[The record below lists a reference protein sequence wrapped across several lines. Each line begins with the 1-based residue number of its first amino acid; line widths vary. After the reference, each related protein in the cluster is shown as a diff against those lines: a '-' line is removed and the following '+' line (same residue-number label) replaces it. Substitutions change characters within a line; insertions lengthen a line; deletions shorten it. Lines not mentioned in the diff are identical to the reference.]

1 MLSLTLHTKGIYM
14 RKVFTLGL
22 ACLLIL
28 GFTLTNL
35 QAQNPI
41 STGNI
46 SGSFQTDVQ
55 YLFPDSIIGAEA
67 VDEKVLSNSFL
78 QLTYQKDNFSA
89 GLRYEAYLN
98 PLLGF
103 DRRYEG
109 QGIAYRFAA
118 YQSEK
123 LDLTIGNF
131 YDQFGN
137 GIVFRSYQEWTL
149 GIDNSIDGV
158 RLKFD
163 PIPGVSI
170 KGIIG
175 KQRDFWERSESIIRG
190 ADLELGINDLVP
202 ALEESRTK
210 ISLGISGVSKYQE
223 DDDVN
228 LRLPENVGAFS
239 ARARVVRGGFN
250 MDTEYAYKIND
261 PINRNGFSYNPGQ
274 AFFINGAYSK
284 KGFGITASFKR
295 LDNMDFRSE
304 RSVSLQELTLNF
316 LPPISRFHTYR
327 LPTLYPYAT
336 QPNGEVGYQATLFY
350 TIPRGSKLGGKYGT
364 QLSFNY
370 SRIHGLDTT
379 YTDFPFRYETN
390 FSNEVNTLF
399 GFGPSRLFFT
409 DFNFDISRK
418 WNKKLT
424 TVLTYINMIYDVNII
439 QLGSFNGGADT
450 VRAQIG
456 VLELQYKIK
465 RKVALRTEF
474 QYMHTQQDMG
484 SWAMILAELSFSP
497 HWYITLFDEYNFGN
511 PDPGRRVHYYN
522 AQVAYAFGSN
532 RVQFGYSRQRQ
543 GLLCV
548 GGICREVP
556 SSNGFALSVTSSF

>member
-1 MLSLTLHTKGIYM
+1 MKRRITI
-14 RKVFTLGL
+14 GL
-22 ACLLIL
+22 A
-28 GFTLTNL
+28 TLFVFGYFVTNL
-35 QAQNPI
+35 RAQNPV
-41 STGNI
+41 SSGNI
-46 SGSFQTDVQ
+46 SGSFQSDVQ

-67 VDEKVLSNSFL
+67 VDEKVLSNSYL

-89 GLRYEAYLN
+89 GIRYEAYLN

-109 QGIAYRFAA
+109 QGIAYRFAS
-118 YQSEK
+118 YQTDK
-123 LDLTIGNF
+123 LDLTVGNF
-131 YDQFGN
+131 YDQFGS

-163 PIPGVSI
+163 PTPGVSI

-175 KQRDFWERSESIIRG
+175 KQRNFWDKSASIIRG
-190 ADLELGINDLVP
+190 ADLDLSLNEILP
-202 ALEESRTK
+202 PLKESKTK
-210 ISLGISGVSKYQE
+210 ISLGGSVVSKYQE

-228 LRLPENVGAFS
+228 LRLPENVMALSG
-239 ARARVVRGGFN
+239 RARLLRGGFN
-250 MDTEYAYKIND
+250 MDAEYAYKIND

-274 AFFINGAYSK
+274 AFFLNTAYSQ
-284 KGFGITASFKR
+284 KGFGVTASFKR

-316 LPPISRFHTYR
+316 LPAISRFHTYR

-336 QPNGEVGYQATLFY
+336 QPNGEVGFQASVFY

-364 QLSFNY
+364 QISVNY
-370 SRIHGLDTT
+370 SRIHGLDTA
-379 YTDFPFRYETN
+379 YTDFPFRYQTN
-390 FSNEVNTLF
+390 FNNEVSTLF
-399 GFGPSRLFFT
+399 GFQQERLFFR
-409 DFNFDISRK
+409 DINFDISRK
-418 WNKKLT
+418 WNKKFT
-424 TVLTYINMIYDVNII
+424 TIFTYINMVYDVNVI

-450 VRAQIG
+450 VQAQIG
-456 VLELQYKIK
+456 VVELQYKIK

-474 QYMHTQQDMG
+474 QYMHTKQDMG

-511 PDPGRRVHYYN
+511 PEPEKRVHYYN
-522 AQVAYAFGSN
+522 AQVAYAFNSN
-532 RVQFGYSRQRQ
+532 RLSFGYSRQRQ

-556 SSNGFALSVTSSF
+556 ASNGFALSITSSF

>member
-1 MLSLTLHTKGIYM
+1 MKRAIVWSGSVLLAFILW
-14 RKVFTLGL
+14 FTPSY
-22 ACLLIL
+22 
-28 GFTLTNL
+28 
-35 QAQNPI
+35 AQNPI
-41 STGNI
+41 SSGNI
-46 SGSFQTDVQ
+46 SGSFQTDIQ
-55 YLFPDSIIGAEA
+55 YLFPDSIIGAEE
-67 VDEKVLSNSFL
+67 VDEKILSNSFL

-89 GLRYEAYLN
+89 GIRYEAYLN

-109 QGIAYRFAA
+109 QGLPYRFAS
-118 YQSEK
+118 YQSDK
-123 LDLTIGNF
+123 LDLTVGNF
-131 YDQFGN
+131 YDQFGS

-149 GIDNSIDGV
+149 GIDNSIDGIRV
-158 RLKFD
+158 KFD
-163 PIPGVSI
+163 PMPGVSI
-170 KGIIG
+170 KGILG
-175 KQRDFWERSESIIRG
+175 KQRDFWDKSESIMRG
-190 ADLELGINDLVP
+190 GDVELFINDLVAP
-202 ALEESRTK
+202 LKESKTQ
-210 ISLGISGVSKYQE
+210 ITLGGSAVSKYQE

-228 LRLPENVGAFS
+228 LILPENVLAVSG
-239 ARARVVRGGFN
+239 RARVLRGGFN
-250 MDTEYAYKIND
+250 MDAEYAYKIND
-261 PINRNGFSYNPGQ
+261 PINRNGFSYNPGN
-274 AFFINGAYSK
+274 AFFLNAAYSR
-284 KGFGITASFKR
+284 KGLGATASFKR
-295 LDNMDFRSE
+295 MDNMDFRSE

-336 QPNGEVGYQATLFY
+336 QPNGEVGFQATLFY

-364 QLSFNY
+364 QISVNY

-379 YTDFPFRYETN
+379 YTDFPFRYESN
-390 FSNEVNTLF
+390 INNEVNTLF
-399 GFGPSRLFFT
+399 GFQSSRLYFR

-424 TVLTYINMIYDVNII
+424 TVLTYINMLYDVNII
-439 QLGSFNGGADT
+439 QLGAFNGGGDT

-465 RKVALRTEF
+465 RKLALRTEF

-511 PDPGRRVHYYN
+511 PEPEKRVHYYN
-522 AQVAYAFGSN
+522 AQVAYAFNSN
-532 RVQFGYSRQRQ
+532 RISFGYSRQRQ

-556 SSNGFALSVTSSF
+556 ASNGFALSITSSF